1 VINCKP
7 KAYRLGGGAGALN
20 PGVAVFRVILTLVLL
35 GGTIQAQT
43 TAVLAAPEAR
53 PTCSIKW
60 ITPSS
65 WVAANSEKHGTRV
78 VDREND
84 HRIVI
89 DSDGVLASSDP
100 ISEDLKKLF
109 QHIEQK
115 GKHRLVLFIHGGLT
129 TLDSANQ
136 NAQIRGP
143 EIAHD
148 DTDAY
153 PIFLNWEAGLWT
165 SYGRHL
171 AYERNGTSYRGTPSA
186 WYAVAITPLVFL
198 SDVGRSVANHSM
210 NTVLNFS
217 KVLEN
222 NDYWYQNRPAT
233 FVTKNK
239 FLETLR
245 EFSKHPENSQKDD
258 SFFHAGLCYD
268 PLPHRPPFEL
278 YLGPDI
284 TAVDVG
290 QFALGSTTI
299 PLQLATEPVVDTIGT
314 PAWKNMLRRTRTMF
328 FPAENFITTNG
339 NLTENLSATA
349 PPPQITHGAAYQ
361 FFDQLNAFLKTHP
374 DYYLD
379 VFAHSMGAI
388 VMNEAYRNFPDLRV
402 RKLVYMAAACT
413 IRDFLVGPGKDL
425 ERNHTEFY
433 NLCLHPRRELDEVE
447 GYGVPARGSLLT
459 WIDEFFESPASF
471 GDRTL
476 GSFQNCVI
484 AYRLLPQTSRIH
496 LKAFGIARK
505 DDPKGF
511 LAGPQKHGDFG
522 NFPFWKPCYWST
534 EVRPDQ
540 CYEWL
545 K

>member
-1 VINCKP
+1 MGPRVIF
-7 KAYRLGGGAGALN
+7 AVVLSGGG
-20 PGVAVFRVILTLVLL
+20 
-35 GGTIQAQT
+35 IQAQT
-43 TAVLAAPEAR
+43 AAVLAPPEAR

-65 WVAANSEKHGTRV
+65 PVAGGSEKRGTRV
-78 VDREND
+78 LQDPD
-84 HRIVI
+84 SHRIVV
-89 DSDGVLASSDP
+89 DSDGVSASTEDIGDGLADMFRT
-100 ISEDLKKLF
+100 ILRRKR
-109 QHIEQK
+109 
-115 GKHRLVLFIHGGLT
+115 HRLVLFIHDGVT
-129 TLDSANQ
+129 TLDNANR

-143 EIAHD
+143 EIARD

-153 PIFLNWEAGLWT
+153 PIFLNWEAGLWS

-186 WYAVAITPLVFL
+186 WSAVAITPLVFL

-222 NDYWYQNRPAT
+222 NDYWYQNRPAR

-245 EFSKHPENSQKDD
+245 EFTVDPQNSQKDHD
-258 SFFHAGLCYD
+258 FFHAGLHYD
-268 PLPHRPPFEL
+268 PLRYGPPFEL

-284 TAVDVG
+284 TKLDVPS
-290 QFALGSTTI
+290 FALGSATI
-299 PLQLATEPVVDTIGT
+299 PLQVATEPVVDTIGT

-328 FPAENFITTNG
+328 FPAENFITTDG
-339 NLTENLSATA
+339 NLTETLSPSAT
-349 PPPQITHGAAYQ
+349 PPQITHGAAYQ
-361 FFDQLNAFLKTHP
+361 FFDQLNVFLKTHP

-447 GYGVPARGSLLT
+447 GYGIPARGSLLT

-522 NFPFWKPCYWST
+522 NFPFWKFCYWST

-545 K
+545 P